1 MENPDLLALAGTGKS
16 GWRDRS
22 RRNDDGRGGGA
33 VRLFCFGLGYCARR
47 IIARGES
54 LEASGTTRGAEAATA
69 LRRDGVAAF
78 AFDGE
83 RSEEALLCALA
94 RAQVLLVSA
103 PPGGGGDPALA
114 HFQHEIAAAPD
125 LERVVYLS
133 SVGVYGDRGG
143 AWVDEASPPSPGSP
157 RARWRLDAEGQW
169 RGLGAAR
176 GVPVDILR
184 LAGIYGPGR
193 NALVKLGAGEARRVV
208 KPGQVFNRI
217 HVDDVAAVA
226 VRLIEAG
233 GPGEIWNVADEE
245 PAPPQDVVAFA
256 ASLLGM
262 APPPEEALET
272 APLSPMARS
281 FYDDNRRVSVEKLR
295 RKLGYRWLYPTYRE
309 GLRALAAAG
318 EGRESENRA

>member
-1 MENPDLLALAGTGKS
+1 M
-16 GWRDRS
+16 
-22 RRNDDGRGGGA
+22 
-33 VRLFCFGLGYCARR
+33 RLFCFGLGYSARR

-54 LEASGTTRGAEAATA
+54 LEASGTTRGDEAATA

-83 RSEEALLCALA
+83 RGEEALLHALA
-94 RAQVLLVSA
+94 RAQVLLVTA
-103 PPGGGGDPALA
+103 PPGEGGDPALA
-114 HFQHEIAAAPD
+114 HFSREIAAAPD

-143 AWVDEASPPSPGSP
+143 AWVNETSPPSPDSP
-157 RARWRLDAEGQW
+157 RARWRLLAEDQW
-169 RGLGAAR
+169 RGLSAAR

-193 NALVKLGAGEARRVV
+193 NALVKLRAGEARRVV

-217 HVDDVAAVA
+217 HVDDVAGVA
-226 VRLIEAG
+226 LRLIAAG
-233 GPGEIWNVADEE
+233 GKGEIWNVADEE

-295 RKLGYRWLYPTYRE
+295 RELGYRWLYPTYRE